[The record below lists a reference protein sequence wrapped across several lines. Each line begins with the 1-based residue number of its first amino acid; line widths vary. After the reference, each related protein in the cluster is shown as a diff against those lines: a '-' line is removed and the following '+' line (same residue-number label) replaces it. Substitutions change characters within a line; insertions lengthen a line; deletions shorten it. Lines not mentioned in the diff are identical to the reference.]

1 MERATDEGPANATLE
16 TANSSITVERK
27 CSLEQQDGIAMKGLA
42 VASSALSL
50 VSVVPR
56 LIAGWNFWGWNEQAA
71 LQAPNGE
78 THKFELDEGLFR
90 YRGVVEKETMKGR
103 RITQRMEKAKRK
115 KDEASRWFG
124 CLGGGATRSGA
135 KYSSSRQEAQAGNN
149 GPGAQ
154 EKKGEEETPS
164 AARQAQD
171 DNLLNKKNKTTL
183 EDRKKERSKVQRQ
196 SRTAAKKLQT
206 WLATALL
213 YTLIGPPIAAVGTMG
228 KEIGWLGG
236 AIADQIP
243 SAFLTPATH
252 LGMGKAAISA
262 VGMLKNTGRRQRAPK
277 PDDTMEEHVCGG
289 HQPFREDCLHCAMA

>member
-1 MERATDEGPANATLE
+1 MLALYLIAGMYGRTPITESQVVREPKSEKGMAASGERTHSPVGGLGRGADENIVLDLGTDIIGGCHLGRATDEGPANATLE

-27 CSLEQQDGIAMKGLA
+27 CSLEQHDGIAMKGLA

-50 VSVVPR
+50 ASAVPR
-56 LIAGWNFWGWNEQAA
+56 LLAGWTFWGWNEQAA
-71 LQAPNGE
+71 LEEPNGE
-78 THKFELDEGLFR
+78 THHFELDEGLYR
-90 YRGVVEKETMKGR
+90 YRGVVGKETTKGR

-171 DNLLNKKNKTTL
+171 DNLLAKKTKTTL
-183 EDRKKERSKVQRQ
+183 EDRRHDAQYKLVNNTPCGIPHGPAGRGGSPARG
-196 SRTAAKKLQT
+196 SR
-206 WLATALL
+206 
-213 YTLIGPPIAAVGTMG
+213 V
-228 KEIGWLGG
+228 
-236 AIADQIP
+236 
-243 SAFLTPATH
+243 
-252 LGMGKAAISA
+252 
-262 VGMLKNTGRRQRAPK
+262 
-277 PDDTMEEHVCGG
+277 
-289 HQPFREDCLHCAMA
+289 